1 MLLSNPVEMGGEGE
15 SSLASIPRH
24 HRMACQRYRSDP
36 GQLSAARLITFVGL
50 MISHGYSFVT
60 NFLLVGEKD
69 RPTINHSA

>member
-1 MLLSNPVEMGGEGE
+1 
-15 SSLASIPRH
+15 
-24 HRMACQRYRSDP
+24 MACQRYRSDP